1 MTIQSPLATITART
15 LTQLNRNIFASVSGR
30 AENGSSSSG
39 ASTSVASTITKFLC
53 CRLLGYPRNL
63 GSVVSKCITY
73 LYMGYILL
81 ISH

>member
-30 AENGSSSSG
+30 AENGSSGG
-39 ASTSVASTITKFLC
+39 ASTSVANTITKFLC

-73 LYMGYILL
+73 L
-81 ISH
+81 